1 MGGLNRVT
9 VLQGGDLCCPE
20 LLPKQDLLLIGG
32 RIARIETVDIAALEA
47 AGFEVEV
54 ISARGCWVTPGIIDP
69 HEHLLGGSGEKGFA
83 TQTPEIFL
91 TELAAAGITT
101 VVG

>member
-1 MGGLNRVT
+1 MGGVNRVV
-9 VLQGGDLCCPE
+9 VLRGGDLYCPDF
-20 LLPKQDLLLIGG
+20 LPKQDLLLIGNQ
-32 RIARIETVDIAALEA
+32 IARLGTVDAAALEA

-54 ISARGCWVTPGIIDP
+54 ISADGCWITPGIIDP

-101 VVG
+101 VV